1 MNDFLLKKIQD
12 VVVPA
17 TGCTEPVAI
26 ALNAATARDNLKGK
40 IKAVRV
46 KMDICLLKNA
56 MGVGIPGVPE
66 RGVAMCVAVGLA
78 GGDASRGMDVLG
90 GITETHHQRALELL
104 PLIEVQ
110 MDDTRTNLYVET
122 VLESDED
129 TVRVITDGNHDR
141 IVAVEHAPFEPYIS
155 QNFTDDSLESYTIED
170 FRKFADTV
178 ELDKLS
184 FLKEG
189 VEMNLAVSKAG
200 EKLPWGKSMETLAEK
215 GYMGDSLLLNVQR
228 ITCASFARMSG
239 VQLPVM
245 TTTGSGN
252 QGITL
257 ILTVAATAMEL
268 GVPEEK
274 MLRAIAFAQAIN
286 LYAKHYLGTLSCLCS
301 CSVASGLSASAGIV
315 YMMGGSDQQ
324 VLDTMRNVLGSISG
338 MICDGAKE
346 GCASKVC
353 LSTGLS
359 VMSAMMALNGM
370 NTKAADGIL
379 ADNLKDLF
387 TNLGNIAN
395 VGMAPANAAIV
406 DIMLKK

>member
-1 MNDFLLKKIQD
+1 M
-12 VVVPA
+12 
-17 TGCTEPVAI
+17 
-26 ALNAATARDNLKGK
+26 
-40 IKAVRV
+40 
-46 KMDICLLKNA
+46 
-56 MGVGIPGVPE
+56 
-66 RGVAMCVAVGLA
+66 
-78 GGDASRGMDVLG
+78 
-90 GITETHHQRALELL
+90 
-104 PLIEVQ
+104 
-110 MDDTRTNLYVET
+110 
-122 VLESDED
+122 
-129 TVRVITDGNHDR
+129 
-141 IVAVEHAPFEPYIS
+141 
-155 QNFTDDSLESYTIED
+155 
-170 FRKFADTV
+170 
-178 ELDKLS
+178 
-184 FLKEG
+184 
-189 VEMNLAVSKAG
+189 
-200 EKLPWGKSMETLAEK
+200 
-215 GYMGDSLLLNVQR
+215 
-228 ITCASFARMSG
+228 
-239 VQLPVM
+239 QLPVM

-257 ILTVAATAMEL
+257 ILTIAATAMEL
-268 GVPEEK
+268 KIPEDK

-370 NTKAADGIL
+370 STKPADGIL